1 MTTMRAD
8 FYPRLAAY
16 PEMAQL
22 TAAHQALVAPLD
34 EEGLRQAI
42 EEPARR
48 VGLVLEEG
56 LVDTI
61 LEDVEHQSGALPLL
75 EHALLELWR
84 RRRGTML
91 TLEAYRET
99 GGVGGAL
106 ARRADGVFSSFTP
119 EQQEVARR
127 TFLRLTQPGEGTEDT
142 RRRARLDELAS
153 SPADSEMV
161 DGVVHALVDA
171 RMLTTGGGAGE
182 QWVDVSHEALI
193 RGWPKLRRWLDDDRT
208 GLRVHRRLTEATEE
222 WERLDRDAGT
232 LYRGAR
238 LAEAVEWRRRN
249 EDALNPLERD
259 FLDASAALAKREQ
272 RQAQRRIRWTIGG
285 MAAAL
290 LLIGAGALVA
300 VHQRGVAAEQRDEAV
315 SSANVARSSN
325 IVERDPIA
333 AVRLALDAVH
343 AKRTPDATRALRQ
356 AVGAARLRKTLVA
369 NGSPLWAADAT
380 ADGAGRHR
388 LGRRRGAD
396 LDLKS
401 GRVVRVLRGH
411 RGAVHAADLSRGGRF
426 VVTGGDDGTV
436 RIWDATRGKQVRV
449 LGGQLGPVTPL
460 RSVRTARS
468 SSAAASTVS
477 RESGAPATGACCM
490 PSAGTRPGSRTPP
503 SAATGV
509 SSRPPAATTPRIW
522 ATASGR
528 PLGTIRTSSFAASV
542 AFGPRGLV
550 ATGDDD
556 GLVRVRGAASTV
568 LRGHADTCGTSPST
582 RTGGCSAGGDR
593 SSAVWELATG
603 QTIATLGPHPSVAVS
618 ARFTDRG
625 RLLLTAGRDGA
636 ARLWAVEAERR
647 LAVPRRIRHD
657 RRHRGR
663 GRDGRRR
670 DGRRDGTVR
679 VWTERGRARCG
690 STLAFPS
697 EPSRSLPTVGPS
709 LRPATTARCGSGAT
723 PDRAR
728 SSGVTRAPHARRRSH
743 PTAGR
748 WRRAVSTTASS
759 SGTSMQGNGRR
770 SAWSCERRGRR
781 VQPGRASAGAADA
794 DGRLDVWNVRARRL
808 EFRLRWPRQ
817 SFRSVA
823 VAPDGRIAVGT
834 DAGAVRMADVVR
846 RDWGPPSDAHTS
858 PVEGLAFAPDGATF
872 VTASVDGDARI
883 WDASEV
889 APVAR
894 LRPTGGPL
902 VGAAVLPD
910 GHLVVGS
917 RPRRSSTAATR
928 AATVRARRGRGGTPF
943 GGEVTAQLAPAR
955 A

>member
-1 MTTMRAD
+1 MALALAAAAPPARVVVVVDQLEEAFTLARDEMERERFLANLVYAASVPDGQAIVVTTMRAD

-106 ARRADGVFSSFTP
+106 ARRADVFSSFTP

-272 RQAQRRIRWTIGG
+272 QAQRRIRWTIGG

-333 AVRLALDAVH
+333 ATSRA
-343 AKRTPDATRALRQ
+343 RRGTR
-356 AVGAARLRKTLVA
+356 K
-369 NGSPLWAADAT
+369 ADA
-380 ADGAGRHR
+380 GRDAR
-388 LGRRRGAD
+388 ASPGRRRGASAED
-396 LDLKS
+396 
-401 GRVVRVLRGH
+401 
-411 RGAVHAADLSRGGRF
+411 
-426 VVTGGDDGTV
+426 
-436 RIWDATRGKQVRV
+436 TRGEW
-449 LGGQLGPVTPL
+449 L
-460 RSVRTARS
+460 
-468 SSAAASTVS
+468 
-477 RESGAPATGACCM
+477 PAL
-490 PSAGTRPGSRTPP
+490 GSR
-503 SAATGV
+503 
-509 SSRPPAATTPRIW
+509 
-522 ATASGR
+522 
-528 PLGTIRTSSFAASV
+528 
-542 AFGPRGLV
+542 
-550 ATGDDD
+550 
-556 GLVRVRGAASTV
+556 
-568 LRGHADTCGTSPST
+568 
-582 RTGGCSAGGDR
+582 
-593 SSAVWELATG
+593 
-603 QTIATLGPHPSVAVS
+603 
-618 ARFTDRG
+618 
-625 RLLLTAGRDGA
+625 RD
-636 ARLWAVEAERR
+636 
-647 LAVPRRIRHD
+647 
-657 RRHRGR
+657 
-663 GRDGRRR
+663 
-670 DGRRDGTVR
+670 
-679 VWTERGRARCG
+679 RGRAR
-690 STLAFPS
+690 
-697 EPSRSLPTVGPS
+697 
-709 LRPATTARCGSGAT
+709 
-723 PDRAR
+723 
-728 SSGVTRAPHARRRSH
+728 H
-743 PTAGR
+743 
-748 WRRAVSTTASS
+748 
-759 SGTSMQGNGRR
+759 
-770 SAWSCERRGRR
+770 
-781 VQPGRASAGAADA
+781 
-794 DGRLDVWNVRARRL
+794 RLD
-808 EFRLRWPRQ
+808 
-817 SFRSVA
+817 
-823 VAPDGRIAVGT
+823 D
-834 DAGAVRMADVVR
+834 GAVR
-846 RDWGPPSDAHTS
+846 
-858 PVEGLAFAPDGATF
+858 
-872 VTASVDGDARI
+872 I
-883 WDASEV
+883 W
-889 APVAR
+889 
-894 LRPTGGPL
+894 T
-902 VGAAVLPD
+902 
-910 GHLVVGS
+910 
-917 RPRRSSTAATR
+917 
-928 AATVRARRGRGGTPF
+928 
-943 GGEVTAQLAPAR
+943 
-955 A
+955 

>member
-1 MTTMRAD
+1 M
-8 FYPRLAAY
+8 
-16 PEMAQL
+16 
-22 TAAHQALVAPLD
+22 
-34 EEGLRQAI
+34 
-42 EEPARR
+42 
-48 VGLVLEEG
+48 
-56 LVDTI
+56 DTI

-380 ADGAGRHR
+380 ADGTR
-388 LGRRRGAD
+388 
-396 LDLKS
+396 
-401 GRVVRVLRGH
+401 
-411 RGAVHAADLSRGGRF
+411 AV
-426 VVTGGDDGTV
+426 
-436 RIWDATRGKQVRV
+436 
-449 LGGQLGPVTPL
+449 
-460 RSVRTARS
+460 
-468 SSAAASTVS
+468 
-477 RESGAPATGACCM
+477 
-490 PSAGTRPGSRTPP
+490 
-503 SAATGV
+503 
-509 SSRPPAATTPRIW
+509 
-522 ATASGR
+522 TAS
-528 PLGTIRTSSFAASV
+528 
-542 AFGPRGLV
+542 
-550 ATGDDD
+550 
-556 GLVRVRGAASTV
+556 
-568 LRGHADTCGTSPST
+568 
-582 RTGGCSAGGDR
+582 
-593 SSAVWELATG
+593 
-603 QTIATLGPHPSVAVS
+603 
-618 ARFTDRG
+618 
-625 RLLLTAGRDGA
+625 
-636 ARLWAVEAERR
+636 
-647 LAVPRRIRHD
+647 
-657 RRHRGR
+657 
-663 GRDGRRR
+663 
-670 DGRRDGTVR
+670 
-679 VWTERGRARCG
+679 
-690 STLAFPS
+690 
-697 EPSRSLPTVGPS
+697 
-709 LRPATTARCGSGAT
+709 TTARCGSG
-723 PDRAR
+723 P
-728 SSGVTRAPHARRRSH
+728 
-743 PTAGR
+743 
-748 WRRAVSTTASS
+748 
-759 SGTSMQGNGRR
+759 
-770 SAWSCERRGRR
+770 EE
-781 VQPGRASAGAADA
+781 
-794 DGRLDVWNVRARRL
+794 RARR
-808 EFRLRWPRQ
+808 PR
-817 SFRSVA
+817 
-823 VAPDGRIAVGT
+823 P
-834 DAGAVRMADVVR
+834 
-846 RDWGPPSDAHTS
+846 
-858 PVEGLAFAPDGATF
+858 
-872 VTASVDGDARI
+872 AR
-883 WDASEV
+883 
-889 APVAR
+889 P
-894 LRPTGGPL
+894 
-902 VGAAVLPD
+902 
-910 GHLVVGS
+910 
-917 RPRRSSTAATR
+917 PRRG
-928 AATVRARRGRGGTPF
+928 ARRGSFPRRT
-943 GGEVTAQLAPAR
+943 VR
-955 A
+955 RHRRRR